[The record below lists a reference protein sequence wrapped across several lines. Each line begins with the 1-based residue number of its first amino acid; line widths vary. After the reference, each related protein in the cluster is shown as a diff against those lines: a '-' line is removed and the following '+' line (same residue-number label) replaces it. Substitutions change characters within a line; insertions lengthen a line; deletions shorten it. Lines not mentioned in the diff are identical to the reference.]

1 MSRTASDQLPARA
14 TSSAKEDSRCE
25 LCHREAK
32 RHTVHHLVPRSQGG
46 KLGPTARLCSTCH
59 KQLQALFSEA
69 TLAREL
75 HSLDLIRANP
85 EVARFL
91 KWARRQKG
99 DTGFRVRRA
108 NNRR

>member
-1 MSRTASDQLPARA
+1 MARTASDLLSMRVLP
-14 TSSAKEDSRCE
+14 TAKEATRCE
-25 LCHREAK
+25 LCRREAR

-59 KQLQALFSEA
+59 KQLHALFSEA
-69 TLAREL
+69 TLAREF

-85 EVARFL
+85 EVSRFL

-99 DTGFRVRRA
+99 DTGLRVRRS

>member
-1 MSRTASDQLPARA
+1 MARTASDQLSTRA
-14 TSSAKEDSRCE
+14 TNIAKEDTRCE
-25 LCHREAK
+25 LCRREAK
-32 RHTVHHLVPRSQGG
+32 RCTVHHLTPRSQGG
-46 KLGPTARLCSTCH
+46 KLGPTTRLCSTCH
-59 KQLQALFSEA
+59 RQLHALFSEA

-75 HSLDLIRANP
+75 HSLALIRANP

-99 DTGFRVRRA
+99 DTGFRVRRS